1 MRKGK
6 QKKDQTIDY
15 KIVLCVI
22 VGMLVISIG
31 RGEAIHFGSLPCL
44 YMSDRG
50 LPLSRIDIVPTQM
63 DVSMLSSSHIT
74 LYPLDL
80 AGERICHYSSDDA
93 YMALSP
99 DGRHIAFEADMGYP
113 TKILTTS
120 IDGTDVVD
128 VSGGLQYPAHS
139 PVWSPDGEMLV
150 FKYCDIGQ
158 EVWVAMP
165 DETHLQQYE
174 LNGGVTLFGDNWA
187 SWSPDGQ
194 QVAITVIEGP
204 GNAGSA
210 GIYIIDTVDA
220 IMMQVTSTSDDALHG
235 APIWVNDE
243 EISFATGDDWSN
255 ATRAYQYDRRC
266 VVNINT
272 HEVTC

>member
-99 DGRHIAFEADMGYP
+99 DGRHIAFEADM
-113 TKILTTS
+113 
-120 IDGTDVVD
+120 
-128 VSGGLQYPAHS
+128 
-139 PVWSPDGEMLV
+139 
-150 FKYCDIGQ
+150 
-158 EVWVAMP
+158 
-165 DETHLQQYE
+165 
-174 LNGGVTLFGDNWA
+174 
-187 SWSPDGQ
+187 
-194 QVAITVIEGP
+194 
-204 GNAGSA
+204 
-210 GIYIIDTVDA
+210 
-220 IMMQVTSTSDDALHG
+220 
-235 APIWVNDE
+235 
-243 EISFATGDDWSN
+243 
-255 ATRAYQYDRRC
+255 
-266 VVNINT
+266 
-272 HEVTC
+272 